1 MRKKIIIIVALCSIL
16 GAGIYAINP
25 ALLEANEFEGNEA
38 QWTETC
44 SSYITDANLQK
55 KCLDY
60 QKYLNGKKQNAAGT
74 AADLQAK
81 ISELKGDLVK
91 LNNLSESYRTKIEG
105 LQTEINTIDASI
117 SKMEENIQIVEDN
130 IVVKEANV
138 KDRKDLVKER
148 MLVLQKKINTN
159 EYVDF
164 LMGANDLVDF
174 IQKAKSVQS
183 FTDYDNDLID
193 SLKEEMIALNMDKTE
208 LKRIEATLELQKQE
222 KVIASTEIELMK
234 AANDSIIAINQK
246 EEASYSAKLNE
257 VNAASLTLD
266 SAMPSMNFGKDG
278 ENVPNIGGGNS
289 GGGNTGGGNAG
300 NGNTGGGSTGGGN
313 TGGGNTGGGTTN
325 PGNTSFAYPVPG
337 SFISAGTWS
346 YPGGGLHLGMDFAAP
361 IGTPIVA
368 PEEAIVLY
376 ANNPV
381 GTSDKGWIGVPQG
394 GGNTVFLLMSL
405 NGKTYA
411 MQFAHMHS
419 SMPVKGKS
427 VVKRGEVIGYV
438 GDSGNS
444 FGSHCH
450 IEVLEIKMSVQAAVA
465 HWNSNKDW
473 QFGTGWN
480 AGGVESAYAKK
491 LRPENV
497 FY

>member
-1 MRKKIIIIVALCSIL
+1 MRKKIIIVLAFCTML
-16 GAGIYAINP
+16 GLGVYATNP
-25 ALLEANEFEGNEA
+25 SLLEANEFEGNEA
-38 QWTETC
+38 EWTSTC

-55 KCLDY
+55 KCLNY
-60 QKYLNGKKQNAAGT
+60 QTYLNGRKQAAAGT
-74 AADLQAK
+74 AATLQAE

-91 LNNLSESYRTKIEG
+91 LNALSESYSTKIET
-105 LQTEINTIDASI
+105 LQAEINSIDASI
-117 SKMEENIQIVEDN
+117 STMEANVQVVEENIVI
-130 IVVKEANV
+130 KEAGV
-138 KDRKDLVKER
+138 KDRKELIKER

-164 LMGANDLVDF
+164 LMGATDLVDF
-174 IQKAKSVQS
+174 IQKAKSVQT

-193 SLKEEMIALNMDKTE
+193 SLKDEMVALNMDKTE
-208 LKRIEATLELQKQE
+208 LKRIETTLELQKQE
-222 KVIASTEIELMK
+222 KVTASAEIEIMK
-234 AANDSIIAINQK
+234 SANDSIIAINQEK
-246 EEASYSAKLNE
+246 EATRSAELNE
-257 VNAASLTLD
+257 VNATRLTLD
-266 SAMPSMNFGKDG
+266 SAMPSMNFGKNG

-289 GGGNTGGGNAG
+289 GGNTGGGNAEGG
-300 NGNTGGGSTGGGN
+300 NTGGGN
-313 TGGGNTGGGTTN
+313 TGGGNTGGSTN

-381 GTSDKGWIGVPQG
+381 GTTDKGWIGVPQG

-419 SMPVKGKS
+419 SMPTKGKT
-427 VVKRGEVIGYV
+427 VVQRGEVIGYV

-450 IEVLEIKMSVQAAVA
+450 IEVLEVKMSVQAAVA
-465 HWNSNKDW
+465 HWNVNKDW
-473 QFGTGWN
+473 QFGTGWI
-480 AGGVESAYAKK
+480 AGGVESVYARK